1 MIYLKF
7 IPVILYL
14 VEAFAKAQSFVPPL
28 DGSDYSYIDSGYT
41 DYYENGG
48 FEESNLDGPSGR
60 DSKIDDYSYGGTDSD
75 YYENGGFGESN
86 LDGPSGSD
94 SGGGRWPQEQDRFNG
109 RPQEQTGFSFR
120 PQRPG
125 KEALVVDLNK
135 CKEDFV
141 ADLNKTKEDFMAV
154 LNKG

>member
-28 DGSDYSYIDSGYT
+28 DGSDYSYIDYT
-41 DYYENGG
+41 
-48 FEESNLDGPSGR
+48 
-60 DSKIDDYSYGGTDSD
+60 D

-94 SGGGRWPQEQDRFNG
+94 SGGGWWPQEQDIFNG
-109 RPQEQTGFSFR
+109 RPGQGGFGGR
-120 PQRPG
+120 PQQGQGRFRGRPQQG
-125 KEALVVDLNK
+125 QGRFRGSSQRLENG
-135 CKEDFV
+135 F
-141 ADLNKTKEDFMAV
+141 
-154 LNKG
+154 

>member
-109 RPQEQTGFSFR
+109 RPQEQRGFGSR

-125 KEALVVDLNK
+125 LQQGQGG
-135 CKEDFV
+135 FGGRPQQGQGR
-141 ADLNKTKEDFMAV
+141 FRGRSIPS
-154 LNKG
+154 KGR

>member
-28 DGSDYSYIDSGYT
+28 DGSDYSYID
-41 DYYENGG
+41 YY
-48 FEESNLDGPSGR
+48 
-60 DSKIDDYSYGGTDSD
+60 SD

-86 LDGPSGSD
+86 FDGPSGS
-94 SGGGRWPQEQDRFNG
+94 GGRWPQEQDRFNG
-109 RPQEQTGFSFR
+109 RPQEQRVFGSR

-125 KEALVVDLNK
+125 LQQGQGGFGGRPQQGQGRFRGRPQQGQGRFRGSSQRLENG
-135 CKEDFV
+135 F
-141 ADLNKTKEDFMAV
+141 
-154 LNKG
+154 